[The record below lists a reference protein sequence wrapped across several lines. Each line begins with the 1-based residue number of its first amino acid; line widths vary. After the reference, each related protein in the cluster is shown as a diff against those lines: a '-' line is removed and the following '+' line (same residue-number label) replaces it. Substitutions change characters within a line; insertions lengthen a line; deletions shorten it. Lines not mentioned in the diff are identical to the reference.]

1 MNGAELLHYLVWPFM
16 ACLVLAGIHCYLG
29 LHVVSRGV
37 IFVDLALAQL
47 AFLGT
52 ATAATIQHYLGTPPL
67 SAAPETA
74 AVPGNAD
81 GRANRTQAS
90 FPDSAE
96 EIDQLIEAE
105 LADAPDTSPAHAEP
119 PREHTAALNGSA
131 WGPYLGGI
139 AFTLVGAA
147 VFAVCR
153 GRTGPVP
160 QEAII
165 GIVYAVGAA
174 LTVILIY
181 KSPVDALE
189 QTEAMLVGRILF
201 VHPSDVLHAAV
212 LYAAVAAVHVI
223 CWRPFS
229 VLSFHPDREQALGRV
244 ARWWD
249 FLFYAT
255 FGLVVSSSVQMAG
268 VLLVFSFLVV
278 PAVAAMLV
286 AKSLLVRLLLGWS
299 LGVGAALLGLALSVV
314 LDAPTGASVVVAFAG
329 LLLGTALFARLRR

>member
-1 MNGAELLHYLVWPFM
+1 MSGAELFHYLLWPFA
-16 ACLVLAGIHCYLG
+16 ACLVLTGIHCYLG

-52 ATAATIQHYLGTPPL
+52 ATAATLQHYFTRPAPAQIQQGSNEATSDTAINVESEEDIERLIQQQSDTQ
-67 SAAPETA
+67 SAVDSVGLAPT
-74 AVPGNAD
+74 
-81 GRANRTQAS
+81 
-90 FPDSAE
+90 SAG
-96 EIDQLIEAE
+96 Q
-105 LADAPDTSPAHAEP
+105 TRGSP
-119 PREHTAALNGSA
+119 
-131 WGPYLGGI
+131 WPYVGGI

-147 VFAVCR
+147 VFAACR

-201 VHPSDVLHAAV
+201 VHPSDVWHAV
-212 LYAAVAAVHVI
+212 GLYSAVAAVHGI
-223 CWRPFS
+223 FWRPFRI
-229 VLSFHPDREQALGRV
+229 LSFQPEQEHQLGRWT
-244 ARWWD
+244 RWWD
-249 FLFYAT
+249 FLFYAS

-278 PAVAAMLV
+278 PAVAAMLI
-286 AKSLLVRLLLGWS
+286 AQRLISRLLIGWT
-299 LGVGAALLGLALSVV
+299 LGLAAAVLGLLISVT
-314 LDAPTGASVVVAFAG
+314 LDAPTGASIVVAFAV
-329 LLLGTALFARLRR
+329 LLLGTAGAAALRRR